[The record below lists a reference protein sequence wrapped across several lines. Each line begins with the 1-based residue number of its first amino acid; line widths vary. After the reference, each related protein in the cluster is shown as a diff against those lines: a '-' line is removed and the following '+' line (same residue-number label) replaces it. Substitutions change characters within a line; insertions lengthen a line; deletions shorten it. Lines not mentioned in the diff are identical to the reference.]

1 MEPRHPRNHALPPS
15 GGTKSHGAAAYF
27 KRTSEGS
34 GAVKGLGLR
43 GLDMDGIGGDD
54 ERTIRG
60 LESFILEFALAL
72 ERLHHSGRPFLPSN
86 IFE

>member
-15 GGTKSHGAAAYF
+15 VGTKTHGAAGYF

-43 GLDMDGIGGDD
+43 NLDMDGNRGND

-60 LESFILEFALAL
+60 LESFILEFPL
-72 ERLHHSGRPFLPSN
+72 
-86 IFE
+86 